1 MNRRSVSQ
9 SGKATKAT
17 KKPEGP
23 NKLVLVAKKI
33 ETGAGKKDVPKPVT
47 SPQKENDSAETPE
60 VGTAGY
66 VEWKLRRKEKML
78 LARIAEIELKMNQQ
92 AAELDKTKQRELE
105 KDKLIEELQTEK
117 KADQRAIKQ
126 QQLRDKID
134 VLQRDSN
141 TKVNNLTQTLQE
153 TQESSEAKIR
163 EKEEKIAEQ
172 AQTILDQQAEIE
184 QLVKCSRSEIKQTR
198 MQVKSENKSDIAV
211 LLNRIRD
218 LKTQLKDS
226 GDLIKAKDKEI
237 AKFQKLNERHTQ
249 IIFHKNSEI
258 SDLNRLKIELQ
269 NSLHEEQSK
278 LTLESAKLRNTNEQV
293 RKGEQEYSELQEEM
307 RKYRSK
313 NRLTI
318 EENGDLKAE
327 NENLKFQLQS
337 LKPKLDEEKDR
348 CSLLENKYRDLLF
361 GLEGCRQVIEEP
373 KCLKQKVA
381 ALLGHFIENNSKL
394 KVDEDTEK
402 VNQHMSEVILEQA
415 HRTERIVQHH
425 KRENM
430 HRDASRDSVVKELNN
445 SFDPKQ
451 PLSKAPT
458 PKQSVS
464 KAPTP
469 KQPLSKA
476 PTPKQPLSKA
486 PTPKQPLS
494 KAPTPKQPLSKA
506 PTPKQPLSKAP
517 TPKQPLSKAP
527 TSKQPKSR

>member
-1 MNRRSVSQ
+1 MSQ
-9 SGKATKAT
+9 NPSQAHRKRTIALKLLKLALQ
-17 KKPEGP
+17 EGF
-23 NKLVLVAKKI
+23 
-33 ETGAGKKDVPKPVT
+33 
-47 SPQKENDSAETPE
+47 
-60 VGTAGY
+60 
-66 VEWKLRRKEKML
+66 
-78 LARIAEIELKMNQQ
+78 
-92 AAELDKTKQRELE
+92 
-105 KDKLIEELQTEK
+105 
-117 KADQRAIKQ
+117 
-126 QQLRDKID
+126 
-134 VLQRDSN
+134 N

-373 KCLKQKVA
+373 KCLKQKVGGLKTQSYLA
-381 ALLGHFIENNSKL
+381 ELKGVAKLSGKLYHEVLQDMMTQISKSIAEL
-394 KVDEDTEK
+394 KPPADEVNESDLPTASGVQSPHK
-402 VNQHMSEVILEQA
+402 VPV
-415 HRTERIVQHH
+415 
-425 KRENM
+425 
-430 HRDASRDSVVKELNN
+430 VVKNESGQDICLLPSSVIAELEAYECTINDHHVSETSPKPL
-445 SFDPKQ
+445 SFDFGDSPIPAEWKERVAAKLNAMPEVFAHHDLDFGCTSQ
-451 PLSKAPT
+451 VKHRINLSDNT
-458 PKQSVS
+458 PFKHRARPIHPQDVEAVR
-464 KAPTP
+464 KHL
-469 KQPLSKA
+469 KDL
-476 PTPKQPLSKA
+476 LM
-486 PTPKQPLS
+486 LG
-494 KAPTPKQPLSKA
+494 
-506 PTPKQPLSKAP
+506 
-517 TPKQPLSKAP
+517 
-527 TSKQPKSR
+527 